1 MIVGTC
7 SGPRMS
13 SIWDTKYLN
22 TCNWGMWQSQSPF
35 GNAQVTSTYRP
46 FIAILG
52 MVLGGDLGQLQPSLQ
67 TCQGGT
73 LQPIVRSN
81 WQGGNNPNHWGYL
94 ILFAGKTSGQESA
107 IFVLVVEP
115 HFIHI
120 TTLKFQQPPKIDRTA
135 IYHSFRTGYTRGF
148 ACLELWAKRS
158 DCSAEFLERRV
169 DV

>member
-7 SGPRMS
+7 SGPRML
-13 SIWDTKYLN
+13 SIWDTKYVN

-35 GNAQVTSTYRP
+35 GDAQVTSTYHP

-52 MVLGGDLGQLQPSLQ
+52 RVLGGDVGQLQPSLR

-73 LQPIVRSN
+73 LQPVVRSN

-94 ILFAGKTSGQESA
+94 MLFAGKTSGQESA
-107 IFVLVVEP
+107 FCIACRATFDPHHHVEVSS
-115 HFIHI
+115 
-120 TTLKFQQPPKIDRTA
+120 TTKNRSKTA

-169 DV
+169 SI